1 MYFLVA
7 SLGLID
13 HSAGSETYSV
23 IFLMLFFLHHHI
35 IFLFSSK
42 TDNDQ
47 SISGIISKENKNRV
61 YFMIKKTQR
70 PKWICHVLRW
80 TLIFTLTALR
90 TSCKDVLIYFKFL
103 MIMSSVFFK
112 YML

>member
-23 IFLMLFFLHHHI
+23 LFLMFFFLHHHI

-70 PKWICHVLRW
+70 PK
-80 TLIFTLTALR
+80 
-90 TSCKDVLIYFKFL
+90 
-103 MIMSSVFFK
+103 
-112 YML
+112 